1 MKDLAID
8 VFQSAKQTIH
18 PSKRKNCF
26 ELFGFDFMID
36 EDFRTWLIEVNTN
49 PYIGLHNKSMK
60 HIVPQMFRDLFK
72 IVLDPV
78 FMEQTYPKP
87 EDLTDFDLLYS
98 RNRNI
103 NKRRPPTEG
112 IYPIKELDQRKKF
125 KIKFKYNQHNREKF
139 VEKVNL
145 EINTNPVLDQNS
157 LRPVRQKN
165 QSMPGTKTNSQSK
178 HKVNMFKDNQYKS
191 VVKSNN

>member
-8 VFQSAKQTIH
+8 VFQSAKSTIH

-49 PYIGLHNKSMK
+49 PYIGLHNRSMK

-78 FMEQTYPKP
+78 FMENTYPKP

-98 RNRNI
+98 RARNI
-103 NKRRPPTEG
+103 NKRRHPTEG

-125 KIKFKYNQHNREKF
+125 KIKFKYNQHNKEKF

-145 EINTNPVLDQNS
+145 EINTHAILDQNNVKAIRS
-157 LRPVRQKN
+157 KN
-165 QSMPGTKTNSQSK
+165 QSIPGTKTNSVSK
-178 HKVNMFKDNQYKS
+178 N
-191 VVKSNN
+191 KSNILKDSQFKT